1 MNRKSSIFLLLLLFF
16 QGLSEVKSAAPSL
29 EKAYEALWEY
39 DYFKA
44 RKLFHQINSKKA
56 EGAACYGLALITA
69 RNDNPFFQPDT
80 AALYI
85 NRAFHL
91 FLKNPL
97 IQQYR
102 GFLIDSVSI
111 RRLADSIAEKALHVV
126 LRENTVNA
134 CDHFLVTHFLCHK
147 NYTKN
152 VLYLRDQLEFN
163 QVLAAYRSDSTR
175 AFILTHP
182 QSLLVKEALLLL
194 DRQTF
199 EETTK
204 QGTKEEFLAFLRRHP
219 KNVLVN
225 TALESLFDL
234 YKKTKDQQ
242 GLSNFVFEFPKAP
255 QELEA
260 WKLLFSLSVKAYTF
274 EDLKTFVDEYPKFPL
289 KNSILKDLELNNL
302 VLYPLQMGD
311 YSGFINQKGTPVI
324 PAEYDEVSEFSEGL
338 AVVSRNDTTFYI
350 NKENQNP
357 FGTYFAGAGPFHS
370 GIAPVRQDSSWYF
383 INRLGQII
391 SSPFDEIQEFSGG
404 AYVYRRGHLYGA
416 LDQFGQPLIEP
427 QFSKLGDFKNGYA
440 YYIEQGRYGF
450 VSREGIV
457 YKGAFEWISDFN
469 EEQIAVIRQ
478 EGRYGLIRGNA
489 RPLLDCNYDL
499 IVRAPGRYFI
509 VVKDN
514 QYGFFS
520 FDGCFNVL
528 VQYEYTKEKSLAYY
542 TNGRH
547 FRLIR
552 KTENTLADE
561 NGKILFTA
569 GTYDDF
575 GFPAE
580 GLLRVKQRNKW
591 AYLDKRLQ
599 VVIPLRF
606 QAAEDFEGGCALV
619 QLKDKFLLI
628 APNGEELYSSLQD
641 LKRLNAHYF
650 LEEAVNGQRL
660 IGAEGKVI
668 VEGLEEA
675 TVRPDGAILLR
686 FNNGEIKL
694 IND

>member
-1 MNRKSSIFLLLLLFF
+1 MNRKSAIFLFLLLFF
-16 QGLSEVKSAAPSL
+16 QGFSELKTAATRL
-29 EKAYEALWEY
+29 ENAYVALWEY

-44 RKLFHQINSKKA
+44 RKLFHLINSKKA
-56 EGAACYGLALITA
+56 EGAACYGLALISS

-80 AALYI
+80 AALYV

-97 IQQYR
+97 IQEFK
-102 GFLIDSVSI
+102 GFQIDSASI
-111 RRLADSIAEKALHVV
+111 RRLADSIAEKALRVV
-126 LRENTVNA
+126 LRENTVRA
-134 CDHFLVTHFLCHK
+134 CDHFLLTHFLCQK
-147 NYTKN
+147 KYTKD
-152 VLYLRDQLEFN
+152 VIYLRDQLEFN
-163 QVLAAYRSDSTR
+163 QVLTTYQSDSTR

-182 QSLLVKEALLLL
+182 QSQQLKEALLLL

-199 EETTK
+199 EESTK
-204 QGTKEEFLAFLRRHP
+204 NGTKEEFLAFVRRHP

-234 YKKTKDQQ
+234 YKKTKDQE

-255 QELEA
+255 QDLEA

-274 EDLKTFVDEYPKFPL
+274 VDLKKFVDDYPKFPL
-289 KNSILKDLELNNL
+289 KSSILKDLELNNL

-311 YSGFINQKGTPVI
+311 YSGFINQKGTVVI
-324 PAEYDEVSEFSEGL
+324 PAQYDEVSEFSEGL
-338 AVVSRNDTTFYI
+338 AVVSRNDSTFYI

-357 FGTYFAGAGPFHS
+357 FGTFFSGAGSFHS

-391 SSPFDEIQEFSGG
+391 STPFDEIQEFSGG
-404 AYVYRRGHLYGA
+404 VYIYRRAQLYGA
-416 LDQFGQPLIEP
+416 LDQFGKPLIEP

-440 YYIEQGRYGF
+440 YYTEQGRYGF

-478 EGRYGLIRGNA
+478 GGRYGLIRGNA
-489 RPLLDCNYDL
+489 RLLLDCNYDL

-520 FDGCFNVL
+520 FDGCFNTP

-561 NGKILFTA
+561 NGKVLFTP

-591 AYLDKRLQ
+591 AYIDKRLQ

-628 APNGEELYSSLQD
+628 APNGEELYSSLQV
-641 LKRLNAHYF
+641 LKRFNAHYF
-650 LEEAVNGQRL
+650 LEQGENGQRL
-660 IGAEGKVI
+660 IGVEGKV
-668 VEGLEEA
+668 VAEGLEEA
-675 TVRPDGAILLR
+675 TVRPDGTILLR
-686 FNNGEIKL
+686 FNTGEIKL
-694 IND
+694 ING